1 MWCPW
6 TRPCHPRSVFHYCF
20 ILSFLLL
27 SFPPFLLSSC
37 FPILHSSFLSYF
49 ISFSLLLFRF
59 LSHFVLICFPFLFFF
74 QFLVIFYSFLSS
86 FFGGL
91 WILISVVLFSVFLS
105 FSLFVF
111 LFQLCNIRFSIWFL
125 PVFFCL
131 FLIICKCFVSLFFS
145 LLFVSD
151 FYPTNPHSFSFLV
164 TVFISFPYFIFL
176 HFFSKV
182 FLIV

>member
-74 QFLVIFYSFLSS
+74 
-86 FFGGL
+86 
-91 WILISVVLFSVFLS
+91 S
-105 FSLFVF
+105 FSLFFILFYHRSLVVYGFSFQLYYFLYFSPFVYLFSYSSFVIYVF
-111 LFQLCNIRFSIWFL
+111 LYDFCL
-125 PVFFCL
+125 VFFFVFSLLYANVLFHYFFRCCL
-131 FLIICKCFVSLFFS
+131 FLI
-145 LLFVSD
+145 
-151 FYPTNPHSFSFLV
+151 
-164 TVFISFPYFIFL
+164 FIRLILTHFPF
-176 HFFSKV
+176 
-182 FLIV
+182 